1 MQFRL
6 RSDRRKIP
14 HTRKGRYSDEPRGD
28 FPYGRLGQEK
38 QGSVPRHRNGVPE
51 RSFSEKPDFPRA
63 VRKIKALIEYKD
75 QTVIGFSHK
84 NDTVFLDNACKRYN
98 LPSIDYDFVDVQTI
112 HKDYNNLIN
121 PFSTEKLVE
130 ELNLDVNKYVPH
142 KSDDDAEVSML
153 VTKNFAKAGAV
164 A

>member
-1 MQFRL
+1 M
-6 RSDRRKIP
+6 
-14 HTRKGRYSDEPRGD
+14 
-28 FPYGRLGQEK
+28 
-38 QGSVPRHRNGVPE
+38 
-51 RSFSEKPDFPRA
+51 
-63 VRKIKALIEYKD
+63 
-75 QTVIGFSHK
+75 
-84 NDTVFLDNACKRYN
+84 FLDNACKRYN

-153 VTKNFAKAGAV
+153 VTKNFAKSWGCRLINLSRSIRIVWAFIRHITRFIFTKRAQKALFV
-164 A
+164 Q